1 METVAIN
8 DDMHSTQKPA
18 ARRRA
23 SFFDRETIR
32 LFVVGYAVSALAF
45 TAIVLALTSFW
56 AERELQ
62 ELKVQEQ
69 AKVAKTASIL
79 GYRFDM
85 IASDLLTLANVPTMR
100 ALAADS
106 GEIALE
112 RAANLFSTISREK
125 GIYHKISYLD
135 ANGVEVIRVDQRGGL
150 PVEVPVEHLQNK
162 GGQYFVQAALRLER
176 GEIYVSP
183 LDLNVENGQIERP
196 YNPTIQFGT
205 PIFGPSGERRG
216 IMMLNL
222 HGQSMIDRFRELMAD
237 DYSQAMLLS
246 SSGDWL
252 ASPDPAHS
260 WEFMLRRPGA
270 FAQRHP
276 QAWQAIS
283 GRESGQWMNADAG
296 LFTYSTLHPGRATE
310 PGGKRRGEAQD
321 GAGNE
326 HFWKVVSLVPAA
338 ALPSAAIG
346 ADELTRTVYLAGLA
360 LLLVLA
366 AYVAHAVVTQRRLR
380 HAIERSNRRHREI
393 TQHLGEGLIVLDRDA
408 RVVEAN
414 PEAERLLGRSRR
426 EMLGLGAAEL
436 FRPPGA
442 EPEPAAPH
450 PIQAVAATGRRY
462 RSEDETFRRKDGT
475 AFPVGVTAAPLA
487 SDGAPIGAV
496 VSFRDMTDIKAY
508 QEEIRRLA
516 YHDPLT
522 DLPNRRLLLE
532 LIRQALKEAERKQ
545 AKVGLM
551 FLDLDHFKHVNDV
564 YGHDGGDELL
574 KGVAQRLRQAVRA
587 VDTVSRQG
595 GDEFVI
601 LLPGIDDADSAVTV
615 ARKILESL
623 QAPLPVLDQLLPVKV
638 SIGIA
643 LFPDHGGDVDTL
655 MTLADTAMY
664 EAKQGGRNRYCLAG
678 TAPGTL

>member
-1 METVAIN
+1 
-8 DDMHSTQKPA
+8 
-18 ARRRA
+18 
-23 SFFDRETIR
+23 
-32 LFVVGYAVSALAF
+32 
-45 TAIVLALTSFW
+45 
-56 AERELQ
+56 
-62 ELKVQEQ
+62 
-69 AKVAKTASIL
+69 
-79 GYRFDM
+79 
-85 IASDLLTLANVPTMR
+85 
-100 ALAADS
+100 
-106 GEIALE
+106 
-112 RAANLFSTISREK
+112 
-125 GIYHKISYLD
+125 
-135 ANGVEVIRVDQRGGL
+135 
-150 PVEVPVEHLQNK
+150 
-162 GGQYFVQAALRLER
+162 
-176 GEIYVSP
+176 
-183 LDLNVENGQIERP
+183 
-196 YNPTIQFGT
+196 
-205 PIFGPSGERRG
+205 
-216 IMMLNL
+216 
-222 HGQSMIDRFRELMAD
+222 
-237 DYSQAMLLS
+237 
-246 SSGDWL
+246 
-252 ASPDPAHS
+252 
-260 WEFMLRRPGA
+260 
-270 FAQRHP
+270 
-276 QAWQAIS
+276 
-283 GRESGQWMNADAG
+283 MNAEAG